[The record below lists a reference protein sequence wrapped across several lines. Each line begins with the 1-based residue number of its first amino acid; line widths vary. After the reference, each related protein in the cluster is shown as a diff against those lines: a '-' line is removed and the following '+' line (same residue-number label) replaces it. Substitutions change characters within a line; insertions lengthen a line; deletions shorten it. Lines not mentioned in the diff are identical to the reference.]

1 MQYIKQTCYSSEPS
15 KSGIQNT
22 VKATSDLVGNKIAN
36 KITCPKFQGNSGTVS
51 QTEGKSREIPKER
64 YISLEKR
71 EQVIN

>member
-1 MQYIKQTCYSSEPS
+1 MQYIKQRCHLSEPS

-22 VKATSDLVGNKIAN
+22 AKATSDFVGNKIAN

-51 QTEGKSREIPKER
+51 QTQGKSTEIPKKR